1 MNLLQAFIFS
11 ALTFATGYGVAYL
24 VMTVGVKQD
33 KE

>member
-1 MNLLQAFIFS
+1 MIEIILLTVGSFFS
-11 ALTFATGYGVAYL
+11 GYLVAYL

>member
-1 MNLLQAFIFS
+1 MIELFFLTIGSFFS
-11 ALTFATGYGVAYL
+11 GYLVSYL